1 MAEMPMSGARGCD
14 QLAKR
19 LTRWQMRVL
28 DEMTALCVYRNVKS
42 AESFPN
48 RPLRT
53 ELHSAASST
62 ESAGT
67 AGNHP

>member
-19 LTRWQMRVL
+19 SARWQMRGL
-28 DEMTALCVYRNVKS
+28 EMTALCVYRNVKS
-42 AESFPN
+42 AELFPN
-48 RPLRT
+48 RPLHT
-53 ELHSAASST
+53 ELNSAASST

-67 AGNHP
+67 AGNNP

>member
-19 LTRWQMRVL
+19 SARWQMRGL
-28 DEMTALCVYRNVKS
+28 EMTALCVYRNVKS
-42 AESFPN
+42 AELFPN

-53 ELHSAASST
+53 ALRSSEST
-62 ESAGT
+62 WSAGT
-67 AGNHP
+67 AGNNP

>member
-1 MAEMPMSGARGCD
+1 MAEMPMSVARGCD

-19 LTRWQMRVL
+19 SPRWQMRGT
-28 DEMTALCVYRNVKS
+28 EMTALCVYRNVKS

-53 ELHSAASST
+53 ELHSAEST
-62 ESAGT
+62 GSAAT
-67 AGNHP
+67 AGNNP

>member
-19 LTRWQMRVL
+19 SPRWQMRGT
-28 DEMTALCVYRNVKS
+28 EMTALCVYRNVKS
-42 AESFPN
+42 AELFPN

-67 AGNHP
+67 AWNNP